1 MQHVFVL
8 TADRRPL
15 DPCHPARVRKLLRQ
29 GRAAIYR
36 RYPLTI
42 ILKDR
47 AAESVTH
54 AHRLKL
60 DPGSKTTGLALVNE
74 QGRVVWAAELSHKGD
89 LVAEWMKARYALRH
103 SRRDRHTRYRPAR
116 FLNRRRPRGWLTP
129 CMRSRVGNI
138 LTWVERL
145 GRFCPITALSLELA
159 KFDTQKMVQPEIAG
173 VEYQQGEL
181 AGYEMREYLL
191 EKWGRR
197 CAYCG
202 AEDIPLQIEH
212 IRPRSRGGSSRVGN
226 LALACEPCNRAKGN
240 LTAEEFGHPEVQAK
254 AQRPLK
260 DAAAINTTRWALYR
274 RLAATGLP
282 LEVGTGGRTKYNRVR
297 LGLPKAHW
305 IDAACVGQTGEDVRV
320 DLALRPLSIKAM
332 GRGNRQMCLTDKYGF
347 PKAHRTGIKRFL
359 GWQTGDLA
367 QAVIPAGKYRGRHV
381 GRITIRNRPSFMLDR
396 IDVHSKHLMRLQRA
410 DGYGYT
416 A

>member
-8 TADRRPL
+8 AIDKRPL
-15 DPCHPARVRKLLRQ
+15 DPCHPARARKLLRQ
-29 GRAAIYR
+29 GRAAIY
-36 RYPLTI
+36 YPFTI

-47 AAESVTH
+47 TAAESITH

-74 QGRVVWAAELSHKGD
+74 QGRVVWAAELTHKGG
-89 LVAEWMKARYALRH
+89 LVAERMKARHALRR
-103 SRRDRHTRYRPAR
+103 SRRTRHTRYRPAR
-116 FLNRRRPRGWLTP
+116 FLNRRRPKGWLTP
-129 CMRSRVGNI
+129 CMRSRVGNT

-145 GRFCPITALSLELA
+145 GRFCPITSLSLELA
-159 KFDTQKMVQPEIAG
+159 KFDTQKMVQPETAG

-181 AGYEMREYLL
+181 AGYEVREYLL

-197 CAYCG
+197 CAYCR
-202 AEDIPLQIEH
+202 AENVPLQIEH
-212 IRPRSRGGSSRVGN
+212 IRPRSRGGSSRVSN

-240 LTAEEFGHPEVQAK
+240 RTAEEFGYPEVQAK

-260 DAAAINTTRWALYR
+260 DAAAMNTTRWALYR
-274 RLAATGLP
+274 RLAATGLS
-282 LEVGTGGRTKYNRVR
+282 LEVGTGGHTKYNRGR

-305 IDAACVGQTGEDVRV
+305 IDAACVGQTGESVRV
-320 DLALRPLSIKAM
+320 NLALRPLLIKAM
-332 GRGNRQMCLTDKYGF
+332 GRGNRQMCLTDRYGF

-367 QAVIPAGKYRGRHV
+367 QAVIPTGKYRGRYV
-381 GRITIRNRPSFMLDR
+381 GRVTIRNQPKFMLNR
-396 IDVHSKHLMRLQRA
+396 MNVHPKHLMRLQRA
-410 DGYGYT
+410 DGYGYAT
-416 A
+416 